1 MASKELNEIRLANT
15 LRLFESFCKVVAP
28 GSNDLRGLEKAFAQN
43 LGISQSYWAQIKSP
57 KRLKGIGPN
66 LARQFERKFGMG
78 LGWLDK
84 ENNDFPVVAIPA
96 ETRYSVA
103 VQTLEE
109 QEFLE
114 LILRMYRENPKK
126 IQQALI
132 PAEPQPD

>member
-1 MASKELNEIRLANT
+1 
-15 LRLFESFCKVVAP
+15 
-28 GSNDLRGLEKAFAQN
+28 LEKAFAQN

-84 ENNDFPVVAIPA
+84 ENDDLAVVAIPA
-96 ETRYSVA
+96 GTSYSVA

-109 QEFLE
+109 LEFLE
-114 LILRMYRENPKK
+114 QALRLYRENPKK
-126 IQQALI
+126 TEQVLMNLGLA
-132 PAEPQPD
+132 